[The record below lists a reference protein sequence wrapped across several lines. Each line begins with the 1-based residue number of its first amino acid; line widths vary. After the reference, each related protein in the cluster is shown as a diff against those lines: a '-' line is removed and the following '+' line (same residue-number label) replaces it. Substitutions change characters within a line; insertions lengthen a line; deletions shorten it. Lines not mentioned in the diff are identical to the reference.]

1 METRRCVIRG
11 RVQGVGFRYYVM
23 RNAKDLGVR
32 GSVRNCSDGA
42 VEAIL
47 QAPSPG
53 PLDQLI
59 DRLRKGPSAARV
71 EEVLIDTIEDDS
83 KEYEGFEL
91 EW

>member
-23 RNAKDLGVR
+23 RNAQDLGVR
-32 GSVRNCSDGA
+32 GSVRNRSDGA

-47 QAPSPG
+47 QAAAPG
-53 PLDQLI
+53 LLDQLI
-59 DRLRKGPSAARV
+59 DRLREGPRAARV
-71 EEVLIDTIEDDS
+71 EEVVCDTIVDGS